1 MKRLRRIFAADG
13 KTVIVAMDH
22 GTALPV
28 NPALDKTGEILEAV
42 VRGGADAVLVS
53 YGIAKK
59 FADILGDIGVI
70 VRADGGYSSLCN
82 ASSGGY
88 PRLLHSVQDALR
100 VGADAVACN
109 GFPGT
114 PGEADCMKNVSE
126 LARQGCEWNVPLM
139 AEMLPGGFGPEVP
152 NTPENVRLAVR
163 MGCEYGANIIKTT
176 FAGTTE
182 QFRQVVEASYQP
194 VVVLGGEA
202 VSDLDSLFA
211 CIEQSMIAGA
221 RGVAIGRNVW
231 KHPNPEAVTRAL
243 VDLVHGGAKA
253 SSIKGL

>member
-28 NPALDKTGEILEAV
+28 NPALDRTGEILEAV

-59 FADILGDIGVI
+59 YADILGDIGVI
-70 VRADGGYSSLCN
+70 VRADGGYSSL
-82 ASSGGY
+82 SGANGY
-88 PRLLHSVQDALR
+88 PRLLHSVEDALR

-109 GFPGT
+109 GFPGL
-114 PGEADCMKNVSE
+114 PYEADCMKNVSE
-126 LARQGCEWNVPLM
+126 LARQGAEWNVPLM
-139 AEMLPGGFGPEVP
+139 AEMLPGGFGTEVP
-152 NTPENVRLAVR
+152 KTPENVRLAAR
-163 MGCEYGANIIKTT
+163 MGCEYGADIIKTT

-182 QFRQVVEASYQP
+182 QFRQVIEASYRP

-243 VDLVHGGAKA
+243 VELVHGGGKA
-253 SSIKGL
+253 AQLKGL